1 VKRDETARRQ
11 TELDLAKSGC
21 FLASIAGFVRS
32 SEYSSACDQQL
43 ERGYGSI
50 YELYDVCP
58 VRIFARR
65 WLLLAAALVVFS
77 GAVFASGPNDVK
89 AFSVAVTV
97 IDEKDQP
104 VADAIVEVRVGDKSL
119 STSATDA
126 SGKVN
131 LTLPGVGDYAL
142 AISKQ
147 GYLNTGTLLEIGAD
161 TPVQDMDVVMSS
173 AALSQQSVTVTGE
186 ASNPVTETESGQ
198 KTLPL
203 EQAKISSTR
212 PATLTDALPLIPGIV
227 RAKDGTVRIAGFG
240 EDHSAL
246 LVNSVDVT
254 DPATGSFGLSVPID
268 TVQTIQVSEMPY
280 LAQYGKF
287 TAGVVSADTRRGG
300 DKWDYSLND
309 PFPDFRIRSGHIEGV
324 ADASPRFNLSGPLV
338 ENKLYFVEGAEY
350 LFNNQE
356 VRTLP
361 YPENLTRSTA
371 FNSFTQLDAILTPKQ
386 TLTASFHFAP
396 HSLRYAGLDYFNP
409 QPVTP
414 DANFHESTAMLTH
427 HWAIGGGL
435 LQSTFAGTTV
445 SSNVSPQ
452 GNANMVLTPGGNGGN
467 YFSYNSRSATR
478 LVWMEQWTPRALQ
491 FHGQHIF
498 QIGSVIGHS
507 ENEGHFL
514 GDPVTLQNA
523 NCQVIQQIRYV
534 GGKPYYVADTEPS
547 IYAQDHWIL
556 NPHLA
561 LDAGIRLERQ
571 TVTSTTRAAPRAGFV
586 WSPGDSGKTIVR
598 GGIGVFYDS
607 VPLDV
612 YAFNSYPNQII
623 TTYDAR
629 GLPVGPPVRYLNITA
644 KAANSTFPFIERR
657 SKSGNFAPYST
668 AWNLEFERTMKR
680 WLMVRVKYLQSHE
693 QGMITLQPEV
703 VQNQPAFVLE
713 SSGWAQTR
721 QAEFTARVGSAAP
734 RQFFF
739 SYVRQ
744 YAHGDIN
751 DAGSYLG
758 NFPSP
763 VIQSNLIASLPSEI
777 PNRFLFW
784 GTYGNLPHKVTLSP
798 HIEYRNGFPY
808 QPTNVYQQWVPL
820 TGSQSRYPNYFSL
833 DMRVSKDVQVNLQ
846 HAVRLSLTVRNL
858 TNHFNPL
865 EVHSNLAD
873 PQYGRFFGNYDRKVL
888 LDFDFLF

>member
-1 VKRDETARRQ
+1 MFA
-11 TELDLAKSGC
+11 
-21 FLASIAGFVRS
+21 ASVV
-32 SEYSSACDQQL
+32 CC
-43 ERGYGSI
+43 GS
-50 YELYDVCP
+50 
-58 VRIFARR
+58 
-65 WLLLAAALVVFS
+65 
-77 GAVFASGPNDVK
+77 VFASGPKDVK
-89 AFSVAVTV
+89 TFSVAVTV
-97 IDEKDQP
+97 IDEKNQP
-104 VADAIVEVRVGDKSL
+104 VPDATVEVRTGDKSL
-119 STSATDA
+119 STSATDGF
-126 SGKVN
+126 GKVN
-131 LTLPGVGDYAL
+131 LSLPGVGVYAL
-142 AISKQ
+142 TVSRE
-147 GYLNTGTLLEIGAD
+147 GYLNNGTTVEVSGD
-161 TPVQDMDVVMSS
+161 NPVQDIDVVMSS
-173 AALSQQSVTVTGE
+173 AILSRQSVTVTGE
-186 ASNPVTETESGQ
+186 SSNPVTETEGSQ

-212 PATLTDALPLIPGIV
+212 PATLIDTLPLIPGIV
-227 RAKDGTVRIAGFG
+227 RAKDGSVRIAGFG

-268 TVQTIQVSEMPY
+268 TVQTVQVSEMPY

-287 TAGVVSADTRRGG
+287 TAGVVSAETRRGG
-300 DKWDYSLND
+300 DKWAYSLND
-309 PFPDFRIRSGHIEGV
+309 PFPDFRIRSGHMEGV
-324 ADASPRFNLSGPLV
+324 VDASPRFNLSGPLV

-350 LFNNQE
+350 LFSNQE

-409 QPVTP
+409 QPLTP

-427 HWAIGGGL
+427 HLAIGAGL
-435 LQSTFAGTTV
+435 LQSTVAGTAV
-445 SSNVSPQ
+445 SSEVWPQ
-452 GNANMVLTPGGNGGN
+452 SAANMVLTPVGNQGN
-467 YFSYNSRSATR
+467 YFNYNSRSATR
-478 LVWMEQWTPRALQ
+478 FAWIEQWTPGTLH

-523 NCQVIQQIRYV
+523 NGQLIQQIRYV
-534 GGKPYYVADTEPS
+534 GGKPYHVSDTEPA
-547 IYAQDHWIL
+547 IYVQDHWIL
-556 NPHLA
+556 NQHLA
-561 LDAGIRLERQ
+561 LDAGIRLEGQ
-571 TVTSTTRAAPRAGFV
+571 TVTSATRLAPRTGFV
-586 WSPGDSGKTIVR
+586 WSPGDSGSTSVR
-598 GGIGVFYDS
+598 GGIGIFYDS

-612 YAFNSYPNQII
+612 YAFNSYPNQVI
-623 TTYDAR
+623 TTYNAQ

-644 KAANSTFPFIERR
+644 EATQSTFPFIDR
-657 SKSGNFAPYST
+657 KPHSGNFAPYST
-668 AWNLEFERTMKR
+668 AWNVEFERTVKR

-693 QGMITLQPEV
+693 HDMITLQPEV
-703 VQNQPAFVLE
+703 IQNSPAFVLG

-721 QAEFTARVGSAAP
+721 QTEFTARIGSTSP

-744 YAHGDIN
+744 YAYGNIN

-763 VIQSNLIASLPSEI
+763 VIQPNHVASLPSEI

-784 GTYGNLPHKVTLSP
+784 GTYGNLPRKITLSP
-798 HIEYRNGFPY
+798 HVDYRNGFPY
-808 QPTNVYQQWVPL
+808 QPTNVYQQWAP
-820 TGSQSRYPNYFSL
+820 TSGPQPRFPRYFSL
-833 DMRVSKDVQVNLQ
+833 DIRVSKDVQVDMQ
-846 HAVRLSLTVRNL
+846 HAVRFSLTVRNL

-873 PQYGRFFGNYDRKVL
+873 PQYGRFFGNYDRKFL
-888 LDFDFLF
+888 FDFDFLF

>member
-1 VKRDETARRQ
+1 M
-11 TELDLAKSGC
+11 
-21 FLASIAGFVRS
+21 
-32 SEYSSACDQQL
+32 
-43 ERGYGSI
+43 
-50 YELYDVCP
+50 
-58 VRIFARR
+58 
-65 WLLLAAALVVFS
+65 LAAVIVFCGS
-77 GAVFASGPNDVK
+77 VFASGPNDGK
-89 AFSVAVTV
+89 TFSVALTV
-97 IDEKDQP
+97 IDEKNQP
-104 VADAIVEVRVGDKSL
+104 IAEATVEVRAGDKSL

-131 LTLPGVGDYAL
+131 LSLPGVGSYAL
-142 AISKQ
+142 AVSKK
-147 GYLNTGTLLEIGAD
+147 GYVNTGTTLEISAG

-186 ASNPVTETESGQ
+186 APNPVTETESSQ
-198 KTLPL
+198 KTLPT
-203 EQAKISSTR
+203 EQAKISPTH
-212 PATLTDALPLIPGIV
+212 PATLNDALPLIPGIV
-227 RAKDGTVRIAGFG
+227 RARDGTVRIAGFG

-268 TVQTIQVSEMPY
+268 SVQTIQVSEMPY

-287 TAGVVSADTRRGG
+287 TAGVVSAETRRGG

-309 PFPDFRIRSGHIEGV
+309 PFPDFRIRSAHMEGV

-338 ENKLYFVEGAEY
+338 KNKLYFVEGAEY

-361 YPENLTRSTA
+361 YPENLTKSTA

-386 TLTASFHFAP
+386 TLTASVHFAP
-396 HSLRYAGLDYFNP
+396 HSLQYAGLDYFNP

-427 HWAIGGGL
+427 HWAIGDGL
-435 LQSTFAGTTV
+435 LQSTFAGTAV
-445 SSNVSPQ
+445 SSEVSPQ
-452 GNANMVLTPGGNGGN
+452 GNADMVLTPGGNGGN

-507 ENEGHFL
+507 ENEGNFL
-514 GDPVTLQNA
+514 GNPVTLQNA
-523 NCQVIQQIRYV
+523 NGQVIQQIRYV
-534 GGKPYYVADTEPS
+534 GGKPYYVSDTEPA

-556 NPHLA
+556 SPHLA
-561 LDAGIRLERQ
+561 LDAGIRLEGQ
-571 TVTSTTRAAPRAGFV
+571 TITSTTRAAPRTGFV
-586 WSPGDSGKTIVR
+586 WSPGDSGKTVVR

-612 YAFNSYPNQII
+612 YAFNSYPNQLI
-623 TTYDAR
+623 TTYNAQ
-629 GLPVGPPVRYLNITA
+629 GLPVGPPVLYLNVTSQ
-644 KAANSTFPFIERR
+644 AAESTFPLIDRKV
-657 SKSGNFAPYST
+657 KSGNFAPYST
-668 AWNLEFERTMKR
+668 AWNLEFERTVKR

-693 QGMITLQPEV
+693 QDMITLQPGV
-703 VQNQPAFVLE
+703 VGNQPAFVLG

-721 QAEFTARVGSAAP
+721 QAEITARIGSAAP

-744 YAHGDIN
+744 YAYGDVN

-758 NFPSP
+758 SFPSP
-763 VIQSNLIASLPSEI
+763 VIQPNLIASLPSEI
-777 PNRFLFW
+777 PNRFLLW
-784 GTYGNLPHKVTLSP
+784 GTYGNLPRKITLSP

-808 QPTNVYQQWVPL
+808 QPTNVYQQWVP
-820 TGSQSRYPNYFSL
+820 TIGPQSRYPNYFSL

-858 TNHFNPL
+858 TDHFNPL
-865 EVHSNLAD
+865 EVYSNLAD
-873 PQYGRFFGNYDRKVL
+873 PQYGRFFGNYDRKFL
-888 LDFDFLF
+888 FDFDFLF